1 MGNERAGIVQAR
13 MQAGNAA
20 DARFCDEV
28 HATLWNEPCSE
39 GTKAYLHS
47 SPRDLAMAYV
57 LLLLAG
63 AVLATSAALWPQ
75 LYGVYGAP
83 RRSRLGAWVLGH
95 FEVLGAFVLFLMA
108 MHLCQ

>member
-1 MGNERAGIVQAR
+1 
-13 MQAGNAA
+13 
-20 DARFCDEV
+20 
-28 HATLWNEPCSE
+28 
-39 GTKAYLHS
+39 
-47 SPRDLAMAYV
+47 MAYV